1 MVDTRQNA
9 EYIGKMKKAF
19 AIFDVDG
26 DGTITTKVFI
36 DFEIL
41 RCNIRHPQCFNLSFL
56 LWTVYLNE
64 HPLLFQELGTVMS
77 QLGSAPPWAVLQN
90 MIDKADSDRNGK
102 VIQMY

>member
-36 DFEIL
+36 DFEIC
-41 RCNIRHPQCFNLSFL
+41 RCIIMFQSII
-56 LWTVYLNE
+56 TV
-64 HPLLFQELGTVMS
+64 F
-77 QLGSAPPWAVLQN
+77 
-90 MIDKADSDRNGK
+90 DS
-102 VIQMY
+102 ILE